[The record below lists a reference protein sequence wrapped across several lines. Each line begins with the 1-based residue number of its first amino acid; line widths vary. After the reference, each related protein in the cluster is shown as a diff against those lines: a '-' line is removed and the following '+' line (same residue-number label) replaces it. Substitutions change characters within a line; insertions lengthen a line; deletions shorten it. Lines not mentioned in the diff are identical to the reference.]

1 MRDWSEVPVWDKTTG
16 QLRRYGMSVAAS
28 SGQPIPSCDPAS
40 TPLVL
45 FCGGTSNERPISLL
59 SGAAATAALR
69 GEGFVVTILD
79 PAEETF
85 LSQLETAVSQGV
97 KAAFICLHGKG
108 GEDGTMQGL
117 CEIAGIHYTGPGVLA
132 SALAMD
138 KALARMMFVAN
149 NLPMANAVI
158 VHRGQ
163 SIPAFEEITTVV
175 GEKCV
180 VKPASEG
187 SAIGVTISHTP
198 AELPQAIANALA
210 IGETAIVEEFI
221 AGTELTV
228 AVLGND
234 DPFALPV
241 IEIVAR
247 NEFYDYDA
255 KYSEGGAQHII
266 PARIPDEVTVMC
278 QELAVQAHR
287 VLGCKGLSRSDMI
300 VDADGRPWLLEVNTI
315 PGMTATSL
323 LPDAAAHQGISFGK
337 LCHMLVDYAFDVVR

>member
-1 MRDWSEVPVWDKTTG
+1 
-16 QLRRYGMSVAAS
+16 MSIAATS
-28 SGQPIPSCDPAS
+28 RQAIPSCDPAS

-45 FCGGTSNERPISLL
+45 FCGGTSNERPVSLL
-59 SGAAATAALR
+59 SGAAAIAALR
-69 GEGFVVTILD
+69 GEGFDVTVLD

-85 LSQLETAVSQGV
+85 LSQLETAIANGV
-97 KAAFICLHGKG
+97 KAAFVCLHGKG
-108 GEDGTMQGL
+108 GEDGTVQGL
-117 CEIAGIHYTGPGVLA
+117 CEVVGLPYTGPGVLA

-138 KALARMMFVAN
+138 KALARTMFVAHE
-149 NLPMANAVI
+149 LPVADAVT

-163 SIPAFEEITTVV
+163 VTIPYGEIVETV

-180 VKPASEG
+180 VKPAREG
-187 SAIGVTISHTP
+187 SSIGMTISHDP
-198 AELPQAIANALA
+198 SELPQAIEKALE
-210 IGETAIVEEFI
+210 IDTTAIVEGFV
-221 AGTELTV
+221 AGTEVTV
-228 AVLGND
+228 NVLGND

-266 PARIPDEVTVMC
+266 PARLPDEVTVMC

-287 VLGCKGLSRSDMI
+287 VLGCKGVSRADMI

-315 PGMTATSL
+315 PGMTETSL
-323 LPDAAAHQGISFGK
+323 LPDAAARQGIPFGK
-337 LCHMLVDYAFDVVR
+337 LCHLLVDYAFDAAQGCARSR